1 MFSRLGDISYS
12 INEREQFIYFEYRRG
27 NFHNFDNND
36 NVNDAGDNDLDNDL
50 DYNEVDSMFMIIKSY
65 ATNATLRLRNHCE

>member
-1 MFSRLGDISYS
+1 MFSRLEDISYS

-27 NFHNFDNND
+27 NFHNIDNND